1 MQVTLLQQQ
10 ISAAESDNSNLQ
22 LELTSVKEELAGAQ
36 QDVKRYSEDATQTQ
50 ELYQHELMQHSK
62 SVQSLVE
69 IKEKVC
75 TSISIKFLPIK
86 YIMYWDREIWRFFR
100 QEQCAYIIVISSLYF
115 RLYGMHNSPLLVH
128 SLASAMH
135 RHVSASLLSKEC
147 EIYTV

>member
-1 MQVTLLQQQ
+1 MQVTQLQQQ
-10 ISAAESDNSNLQ
+10 ISAAESDNGNLQ

-75 TSISIKFLPIK
+75 SSISIKFLPIK
-86 YIMYWDREIWRFFR
+86 YICIGIEKFGGFSDR
-100 QEQCAYIIVISSLYF
+100 S
-115 RLYGMHNSPLLVH
+115 NVH
-128 SLASAMH
+128 
-135 RHVSASLLSKEC
+135 
-147 EIYTV
+147 I

>member
-75 TSISIKFLPIK
+75 TSISVKFLPTK
-86 YIMYWDREIWRFFR
+86 YIMYWDQEIWRFFR
-100 QEQCAYIIVISSLYF
+100 QEQCAYIVISSLYF
-115 RLYGMHNSPLLVH
+115 RLYGMHNE
-128 SLASAMH
+128 SLFPTPS
-135 RHVSASLLSKEC
+135 S
-147 EIYTV
+147 